1 MVLRKWL
8 ELAIEDLKKDVNKMA
23 SLVTNNIS
31 NSLESFRTNNMKLA
45 LEIKKRDIE
54 VDKLEDEISKKVIKI
69 IWKEQPIASD
79 LRLVTGIYKL
89 ITDLERIGD
98 HAIDIANITVKTHD
112 YDEKRLLPLT
122 SKMADIA
129 LEMVK
134 NSVEAFFN
142 FDKDLAQNTI
152 LQDDVV
158 DALFD
163 EITNLAIND
172 FETLKTKPGFGVYLL
187 FVAKYIE
194 RIADHATNICEWII
208 YIVSGNHPISQID

>member
-69 IWKEQPIASD
+69 IWNEQPIASD

-98 HAIDIANITVKTHD
+98 HAIDIANITIKTSKI
-112 YDEKRLLPLT
+112 EEERLLPLT
-122 SKMADIA
+122 RS
-129 LEMVK
+129 E
-134 NSVEAFFN
+134 
-142 FDKDLAQNTI
+142 
-152 LQDDVV
+152 
-158 DALFD
+158 
-163 EITNLAIND
+163 
-172 FETLKTKPGFGVYLL
+172 
-187 FVAKYIE
+187 E
-194 RIADHATNICEWII
+194 RRVGKECRYRWWT
-208 YIVSGNHPISQID
+208 

>member
-98 HAIDIANITVKTHD
+98 HAIDIANITIKTSKI
-112 YDEKRLLPLT
+112 DEERLLPLT
-122 SKMADIA
+122 TKMANIVKQ
-129 LEMVK
+129 MVLS
-134 NSVEAFFN
+134 SVEAFFTLDEN
-142 FDKDLAQNTI
+142 LAKNTI
-152 LQDDVV
+152 KQDDKV
-158 DALFD
+158 DDLFD
-163 EITNLAIND
+163 QITKLAIDHFKEDNS
-172 FETLKTKPGFGVYLL
+172 KPDFGVYLL

-208 YIVSGNHPISQID
+208 YIVSGSHRETPWF